1 MSWLIHKANNPPVQK
16 WDITVYTENYRPKES
31 HGWASRTLYWLAS
44 ENMLNE
50 NCVLSE
56 FVYKMQYRAVL
67 CRLTLAKECS
77 LICDTAMHLKN
88 IQMNYRKSEME
99 KKLHNVS
106 QLFYYYV
113 Q

>member
-1 MSWLIHKANNPPVQK
+1 
-16 WDITVYTENYRPKES
+16 
-31 HGWASRTLYWLAS
+31 
-44 ENMLNE
+44 MLNE

-56 FVYKMQYRAVL
+56 FVYKMQYRAAL

-99 KKLHNVS
+99 KKTTQCKSIFLLLCAVDIKFHFS
-106 QLFYYYV
+106 
-113 Q
+113 